1 MSTIELNETS
11 ISLACRDREH
21 VEANRGR
28 MREIEKGKESYR
40 LSPTLIVLS
49 KRGQSI
55 EDLKRKYNVK

>member
-40 LSPTLIVLS
+40 LSSTLIVLS

-55 EDLKRKYNVK
+55 EALKKKYNVK

>member
-1 MSTIELNETS
+1 MSIIEPQETS
-11 ISLACRDREH
+11 VSLAQRDRSH
-21 VEANRGR
+21 VEANRDR

-55 EDLKRKYNVK
+55 EDLKKKYNVK

>member
-1 MSTIELNETS
+1 MSIIEPQETS
-11 ISLACRDREH
+11 ASLAYRDREH
-21 VEANRGR
+21 VEANRDR

-55 EDLKRKYNVK
+55 EDLKKKYNVK

>member
-1 MSTIELNETS
+1 
-11 ISLACRDREH
+11 
-21 VEANRGR
+21 

>member
-11 ISLACRDREH
+11 ASLAYRDREH

-55 EDLKRKYNVK
+55 EALKKKYNVK